1 MKENADMSHA
11 QTRRMEQMKTLRA
24 EIAALGEVGG
34 GCPGLSHGALSE
46 GCYEFRGS

>member
-1 MKENADMSHA
+1 MSHA

-34 GCPGLSHGALSE
+34 GVPRALA
-46 GCYEFRGS
+46 RGSLGGVLRV